1 MPTYDAQESCSRG
14 VLAMRIEAP
23 RARRIVRGSFLVAS
37 ALAAGYL
44 LALAGCGGSTPGP
57 SAAIGPAPAGPAEP
71 QPAEERRTFA
81 MRAPAQTRLLA
92 QLELKALPAADVS
105 AVIGWGAAR
114 CGVDIERSI
123 SRVQI
128 AVAVPSEIRADIL
141 GSLTIEDV
149 GCLLEAE
156 QDGGRLRVGPL
167 EIVPLPHG
175 GVRVATP
182 GALADGPGAKE
193 ALARRLDEALSRS
206 GAAVV
211 ADLGSANAPIELV
224 ATVTDHL
231 EARLSSP
238 GRPDA
243 SLAGTRLGEALA
255 AARQSGAAGLEA
267 LEIAAAPPDGFV
279 MRVKVATDAARA
291 AGTALAVRRHVIESF
306 KVPSGSMS
314 PTVIPG
320 DHLFVLKDKRGERA
334 GRGDVVVFR
343 SPANPGQR
351 FIKRIIATGGDR
363 VQIDDRGLRI
373 NGRQVPSELVGA
385 EHRIPGDD
393 GQIHELWQETLDG
406 RRYPILRT
414 PGVPASSAAIDATVP
429 RGSVY
434 VIGDNRDNS
443 HDSRH
448 FGPVSVEAI
457 EGVAAVIYFS
467 VDTKGLGRWER
478 TGLAI
483 R

>member
-1 MPTYDAQESCSRG
+1 MPTYDPEESWSRG

-23 RARRIVRGSFLVAS
+23 RARRVFRGSFLVAS
-37 ALAAGYL
+37 ALAAGHL
-44 LALAGCGGSTPGP
+44 LAGCGGSTPGP
-57 SAAIGPAPAGPAEP
+57 SAAIGAAPAGPAERP
-71 QPAEERRTFA
+71 PVEDRRTFA
-81 MRAPAQTRLLA
+81 ERAPARTRLLA
-92 QLELKALPAADVS
+92 QIEPKALPAADVG
-105 AVIGWGAAR
+105 AVVGWGAAR
-114 CGVDIERSI
+114 CGVDIERSV

-128 AVAVPSEIRADIL
+128 AVAEPAEIRADIL

-149 GCLLEAE
+149 GCLLDAE
-156 QDGGRLRVGPL
+156 QDGGGLHAGPL

-211 ADLGSANAPIELV
+211 ADLGAADAPIELV

-255 AARQSGAAGLEA
+255 TARQSGAAGLEA

-279 MRVKVATDAARA
+279 MKVKIATEPARA
-291 AGTALAVRRHVIESF
+291 AGTAIAVRRHVIESF

-320 DHLFVLKDKRGERA
+320 DHLFVLKGKRGERA
-334 GRGDVVVFR
+334 GRGDVIVFR
-343 SPANPGQR
+343 SPANPSQR

-363 VQIDDRGLRI
+363 VQIDDRGLWI
-373 NGRQVPSELVGA
+373 DGRQVPSELVVA
-385 EHRIPGDD
+385 EHRVSGDD

-414 PGVPASSAAIDATVP
+414 PGVPASSAEIDATVP

-467 VDTKGLGRWER
+467 IDTKGLGRWER

>member
-1 MPTYDAQESCSRG
+1 MPTYDPEERWSRERLT
-14 VLAMRIEAP
+14 VRVKAA
-23 RARRIVRGSFLVAS
+23 RARRVFCCSFLVAS
-37 ALAAGYL
+37 ALAAGHL
-44 LALAGCGGSTPGP
+44 VAGCGGSTPGP
-57 SAAIGPAPAGPAEP
+57 SAAIGPVPARPAEP
-71 QPAEERRTFA
+71 QPAEDRRTFA
-81 MRAPAQTRLLA
+81 ERAPARTRLLA
-92 QLELKALPAADVS
+92 QIEPKALPAANVS
-105 AVIGWGAAR
+105 AVAGWGAAR
-114 CGVDIERSI
+114 CGVDVERSI

-128 AVAVPSEIRADIL
+128 AVAEPSEIRADIL

-149 GCLLEAE
+149 GCLLDAE
-156 QDGGRLRVGPL
+156 QDGGRLRAGPL
-167 EIVPLPHG
+167 EIVPLPQG

-193 ALARRLDEALSRS
+193 ALARRLDEAISRS

-211 ADLGSANAPIELV
+211 ADLGAGDAAIELV

-243 SLAGTRLGEALA
+243 SLAGTRLAEALA
-255 AARQSGAAGLEA
+255 TARQSGAAGLEA

-279 MRVKVATDAARA
+279 MRSKIATDPARA
-291 AGTALAVRRHVIESF
+291 AGMAIAVRRHVIESF

-320 DHLFVLKDKRGERA
+320 DHLFVLKDRRGERA

-343 SPANPGQR
+343 SPANPSQR

-363 VQIDDRGLRI
+363 VQIDARGLRI

-385 EHRIPGDD
+385 EYVSPGDD
-393 GQIHELWQETLDG
+393 GQIYALWQETLDG

-414 PGVPASSAAIDATVP
+414 PGVPAFSAAIDATVP

-467 VDTKGLGRWER
+467 VDANGLARWER
-478 TGLAI
+478 TGLAV